1 MTSTRL
7 RLAAAAGILA
17 CLPLGQMMAAE
28 RSIAAMASAANRF
41 LAELTPEQR
50 QQAAFPVASDER
62 TRWHFIPNEMFPRRG
77 VALRAMT
84 PPQRDRALAL
94 LRSGLSQRGYVTAT
108 AIIELENVLRE
119 IEQGGRFARDPVDYR
134 FTVFGTPGATEAW
147 GWRVEGHHLS
157 LHFTIAGGKAVA
169 TAPTFTGSNPAEVK
183 DGPKKGL
190 RVLAPLEDLGRAMVM
205 ALDEGQRKTAVFDG
219 VAPGDIVTMNK
230 NDIAPLAPAGV
241 PASAMTAAQQATL
254 MQLIEAYTSVV
265 ADDLAADRLAR
276 LTAAGRERIT
286 FA

>member
-1 MTSTRL
+1 
-7 RLAAAAGILA
+7 
-17 CLPLGQMMAAE
+17 
-28 RSIAAMASAANRF
+28 
-41 LAELTPEQR
+41 
-50 QQAAFPVASDER
+50 
-62 TRWHFIPNEMFPRRG
+62 
-77 VALRAMT
+77 
-84 PPQRDRALAL
+84 
-94 LRSGLSQRGYVTAT
+94 
-108 AIIELENVLRE
+108 
-119 IEQGGRFARDPVDYR
+119 VDYR

>member
-62 TRWHFIPNEMFPRRG
+62 TRWHFI
-77 VALRAMT
+77 
-84 PPQRDRALAL
+84 
-94 LRSGLSQRGYVTAT
+94 
-108 AIIELENVLRE
+108 
-119 IEQGGRFARDPVDYR
+119 
-134 FTVFGTPGATEAW
+134 
-147 GWRVEGHHLS
+147 
-157 LHFTIAGGKAVA
+157 
-169 TAPTFTGSNPAEVK
+169 
-183 DGPKKGL
+183 
-190 RVLAPLEDLGRAMVM
+190 
-205 ALDEGQRKTAVFDG
+205 
-219 VAPGDIVTMNK
+219 
-230 NDIAPLAPAGV
+230 APLAPAGV